1 MSIILLGIHMSN
13 INITSECYFHSL
25 SNIKINTYGGDFI
38 DVIKKIDHLLKE
50 RGWSDYRLSAES
62 GLSTSTIANMRRRN
76 TVPSI
81 STLETIC
88 QAFGITLS
96 QFFQEENNLV
106 ELTSE
111 QKEFFDNWVT
121 LTASQK
127 KLFFDL
133 IKELK
138 SP

>member
-1 MSIILLGIHMSN
+1 M
-13 INITSECYFHSL
+13 
-25 SNIKINTYGGDFI
+25 GGDFI
-38 DVIKKIDHLLKE
+38 DVIKKIDHLLEE

-138 SP
+138 LP

>member
-1 MSIILLGIHMSN
+1 MSN
-13 INITSECYFHSL
+13 INITSECYFHIL

-81 STLETIC
+81 STLDTIC

>member
-1 MSIILLGIHMSN
+1 M
-13 INITSECYFHSL
+13 
-25 SNIKINTYGGDFI
+25 
-38 DVIKKIDHLLKE
+38 KIDHLLEE

>member
-1 MSIILLGIHMSN
+1 M
-13 INITSECYFHSL
+13 
-25 SNIKINTYGGDFI
+25 GGDFI

>member
-1 MSIILLGIHMSN
+1 MSN
-13 INITSECYFHSL
+13 IDITSECYFHIL

>member
-1 MSIILLGIHMSN
+1 MSN
-13 INITSECYFHSL
+13 INITSECYFHIL

-88 QAFGITLS
+88 QACGITLS

>member
-13 INITSECYFHSL
+13 INITSECYFHIL

-38 DVIKKIDHLLKE
+38 DVIKKIDHLLEE

-62 GLSTSTIANMRRRN
+62 GLSTSRIAIISSRKTIRCM
-76 TVPSI
+76 
-81 STLETIC
+81 STLDTIC
-88 QAFGITLS
+88 LAFCISLW

>member
-1 MSIILLGIHMSN
+1 M
-13 INITSECYFHSL
+13 
-25 SNIKINTYGGDFI
+25 GGDII

>member
-13 INITSECYFHSL
+13 INITYECYFHIL

>member
-1 MSIILLGIHMSN
+1 M
-13 INITSECYFHSL
+13 
-25 SNIKINTYGGDFI
+25 GGDFI
-38 DVIKKIDHLLKE
+38 DVIKKIVHLLKE

>member
-1 MSIILLGIHMSN
+1 MSN
-13 INITSECYFHSL
+13 INITSECYFHIL

>member
-13 INITSECYFHSL
+13 INITSEYYFHIL

>member
-1 MSIILLGIHMSN
+1 MSN
-13 INITSECYFHSL
+13 INITSEYYFHIL